1 MGTFYVDVESISSR
15 TYQVEAE
22 NEEQA
27 KERVEDHGVVI
38 SSETTVPT
46 VIKVSQ
52 A

>member
-1 MGTFYVDVESISSR
+1 MSR

-22 NEEQA
+22 NEVLA
-27 KERVEDHGVVI
+27 MERVADNGVVI
-38 SSETTVPT
+38 SSETTPET